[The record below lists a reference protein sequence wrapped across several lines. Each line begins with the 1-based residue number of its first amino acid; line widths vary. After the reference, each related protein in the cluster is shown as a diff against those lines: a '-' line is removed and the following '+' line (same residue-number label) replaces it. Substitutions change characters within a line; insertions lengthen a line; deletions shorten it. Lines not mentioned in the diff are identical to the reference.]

1 MAKEWLTDAE
11 VESEIERLRE
21 DSNVRLARK
30 ELRIQYRRRQALY
43 QLRNLEKRGKE
54 LAKLGYTYDNIEDIM
69 LGSDIE
75 DDYAE

>member
-21 DSNVRLARK
+21 DPNVRLARK

>member
-21 DSNVRLARK
+21 DPNVRLARK

-54 LAKLGYTYDNIEDIM
+54 LAKLGYTYENIEDIM
-69 LGSDIE
+69 LGNGIE

>member
-21 DSNVRLARK
+21 DPNVRLARK

-54 LAKLGYTYDNIEDIM
+54 LARLGYTFDNIEEMM

-75 DDYAE
+75 EDFAK

>member
-21 DSNVRLARK
+21 DPNVRLARK

-54 LAKLGYTYDNIEDIM
+54 LAKLGYTYDNIEEMM
-69 LGSDIE
+69 LGSNIE
-75 DDYAE
+75 EDFAE

>member
-1 MAKEWLTDAE
+1 MAKEWLTDAQ
-11 VESEIERLRE
+11 VEAEIERLK
-21 DSNVRLARK
+21 DDPNVKLARK

-54 LAKLGYTYDNIEDIM
+54 LAKLGYTYDNIESIM
-69 LGSDIE
+69 LGNDV

>member
-1 MAKEWLTDAE
+1 MAKDWLTDAQ
-11 VESEIERLRE
+11 VEAEIERLR
-21 DSNVRLARK
+21 DDPNVRLARK
-30 ELRIQYRRRQALY
+30 EARIQYKRRQVLY
-43 QLRNLEKRGKE
+43 NLRNLEKRGRE

>member
-1 MAKEWLTDAE
+1 MAKEWLTDAQ
-11 VESEIERLRE
+11 VESEIERLR
-21 DSNVRLARK
+21 DDPNVRLARK
-30 ELRIQYRRRQALY
+30 ELRIQYKRRQVLY
-43 QLRNLEKRGKE
+43 NLRNLEKRGRE

>member
-11 VESEIERLRE
+11 VESEIERLRT
-21 DSNVRLARK
+21 DPNVRLARK
-30 ELRIQYRRRQALY
+30 ELRIQYKRRQVLY
-43 QLRNLEKRGKE
+43 NLRNLEKRGRE
-54 LAKLGYTYDNIEDIM
+54 LAKLGYTCDNIEDIM